1 MTDAWKRACV
11 DEWNIV
17 YTKMREALAKVTNEW
32 IDHSSG
38 RNRDAASRD
47 GGGTFSAPGRGAARN
62 LSPPDVTAWWC
73 AFRATNFDAGLIVES
88 VGL

>member
-1 MTDAWKRACV
+1 MACARACV
-11 DEWNIV
+11 DEWMIV
-17 YTKMREALAKVTNEW
+17 YTTMRRVLAKVTNES

-38 RNRDAASRD
+38 RNRDAASRG

>member
-1 MTDAWKRACV
+1 MTDARTRARV
-11 DEWNIV
+11 DEWMIM
-17 YTKMREALAKVTNEW
+17 YTKMREALAEVTNEW

-62 LSPPDVTAWWC
+62 LSPPDVTAW
-73 AFRATNFDAGLIVES
+73 
-88 VGL
+88 